1 MGTTENFTARIAREL
16 SEAVQ
21 EYGLAFVM
29 VASYFGSGS
38 VFIASQAG
46 IMHGYTLLW
55 AVVGAV
61 LLGVMAQD
69 MSARLGIHGKPLMIF
84 VREKVGKRLATAI
97 AVFLSIGCV
106 AWTLGL
112 VAAVGAGV
120 SFVTGGAIAWQPV
133 AVVTTLVAIGV
144 GLLNYQKIEQLM
156 IVMMM
161 AVMVLYLIVAGWSNP
176 DLGGVALGFV
186 PTSDSLGA
194 LAIAAG
200 LLGTTALWPNFFL
213 ESILV
218 EEKGWTDEGDVS
230 DARQDLVL
238 GFTVGGITT
247 VAILVVSAAVLQPM
261 GFTELESFITP
272 GEALV
277 EVLGTWAMVLFI
289 AGVTAAAFNSIIP
302 IMWTPA
308 YIIPQAMDIDV
319 DQSSRLFKLVFVGLT
334 ASGFASPIVS
344 SVLDLSVVDMVILF
358 PTYNGIFGLPL
369 AALLLFWAVNDRETM
384 GEYRNT
390 TALNVVNAFLVLL
403 AFVLAVFAVQDFL
416 ELLFGGGF

>member
-1 MGTTENFTARIAREL
+1 MGTTENFTTRIGREL
-16 SEAVQ
+16 SEAVK

-46 IMHGYTLLW
+46 VMHGYTLLW

-69 MSARLGIHGKPLMIF
+69 MSARLGIHGRPLMPF
-84 VREKVGKRLATAI
+84 VREKLGKGPATAI

-120 SFVTGGAIAWQPV
+120 SFVTGGAIAWQPI
-133 AVVTTLVAIGV
+133 AVLATFLAIGV
-144 GLLNYQKIEQLM
+144 GLLNYHKIEKLM
-156 IVMMM
+156 IVMMLS
-161 AVMVLYLIVAGWSNP
+161 VMVLYLAVAGPSNP
-176 DLGGVALGFV
+176 DLGAVALGFV

-218 EEKGWTDEGDVS
+218 EEKGWTDESDVS
-230 DARQDLVL
+230 DARRDLAV

-261 GFTELESFITP
+261 GFTELESFMTP

-277 EVLGTWAMVLFI
+277 DVFGTWAMVLFI

-308 YIIPQAMDIDV
+308 YIIPQAMDIEV
-319 DQSSRLFKLVFVGLT
+319 DQSSRLFKLIFAGLT
-334 ASGFASPIVS
+334 GLGLASPLIS
-344 SVLDLSVVDMVILF
+344 SALNLSVVDMVILF

-369 AALLLFWAVNDRETM
+369 AALLLFWAVNDKETM

-403 AFVLAVFAVQDFL
+403 AFVLAIFAVQDFL
-416 ELLFGGGF
+416 DLLFGGGF

>member
-1 MGTTENFTARIAREL
+1 MGTTESFTRRIGQEI
-16 SEAVQ
+16 SEAVS

-38 VFIASQAG
+38 VYIASQAG
-46 IMHGYTLLW
+46 LMHGYTLLW

-84 VREKVGKRLATAI
+84 VREKVGTKLATLI

-133 AVVTTLVAIGV
+133 AVVATLVAIGV

-156 IVMMM
+156 IAMMLSVML
-161 AVMVLYLIVAGWSNP
+161 LYLVVAGPSNP
-176 DLGGVALGFV
+176 DLGAVALGFV

-218 EEKGWTDEGDVS
+218 EEKGWTDESDVS
-230 DARQDLVL
+230 DARRDLLV

-319 DQSSRLFKLVFVGLT
+319 DQGSRLFKLVFVGLT
-334 ASGFASPIVS
+334 ATGFASPIVS
-344 SVLDLSVVDMVILF
+344 SVLNLSVVDMVILF

-390 TALNVVNAFLVLL
+390 TLLNVVNATLVLL
-403 AFVLAVFAVQDFL
+403 ALGLALSSVQDFL
-416 ELLFGGGF
+416 GLFFGGGF

>member
-1 MGTTENFTARIAREL
+1 MGTTENFTTRIAQEL
-16 SEAVQ
+16 SDAVQ

-46 IMHGYTLLW
+46 LMHGYTLLW

-69 MSARLGIHGKPLMIF
+69 MSARLGIHGRPLMPF
-84 VREKVGKRLATAI
+84 VREKLGKGPATAI

-106 AWTLGL
+106 AWALGL

-120 SFVTGGAIAWQPV
+120 SFVTGGAIAWQPI
-133 AVVTTLVAIGV
+133 AVLTTLLAMGV
-144 GLLNYQKIEQLM
+144 GLLNYDKIEKLM
-156 IVMMM
+156 IIMMLS
-161 AVMVLYLIVAGWSNP
+161 VMVLYLAVAGPSNP
-176 DLGGVALGFV
+176 DLGAVALGFV

-218 EEKGWTDEGDVS
+218 EEKGWTDESDVS
-230 DARQDLVL
+230 DARRDLAV

-308 YIIPQAMDIDV
+308 YIIPQAMDIEV
-319 DQSSRLFKLVFVGLT
+319 DQSSRLFKLIFVGLT
-334 ASGFASPIVS
+334 GMGLASPLIS

-369 AALLLFWAVNDRETM
+369 AALLLFWAVNDEETM

-390 TALNVVNAFLVLL
+390 TLLNVVNAFLVLL

-416 ELLFGGGF
+416 DLLFGGGF